1 MRIGIAGYGSIGRYV
16 GGVFNRSH
24 DITLYDPPQGLGRIE
39 DLDDVDFAIL
49 CVPTPTGE
57 DGSCDTSVVD
67 ELVARINPRRAIVCQ
82 STVSIGTTDRLIAK
96 YRKPLVYVP
105 EWAGEALDHPYRR
118 LERRGFLIYGGH
130 DAAASAVKE
139 LYETGYGRGVR
150 HHVVAPRVAEIVKYM
165 ENAYL
170 AMKVAFCNEF
180 FDLCEAAGVDY
191 EQVRNLWLEDW
202 RVGASHTEVTPE
214 RGFGGKCLPKDV
226 AAVCASGRDL
236 GAAMEIMQAV
246 QSANTRHRSGPPV
259 APVEGRYVTA

>member
-16 GGVFNRSH
+16 ADVFARLH
-24 DITLYDPPQGLGRIE
+24 DITIYDPPLGLGQID
-39 DLDDVDFAIL
+39 DLDDVDYAIL

-57 DGSCDTSVVD
+57 DGACDTSIVE

-82 STVSIGTTDRLIAK
+82 STVSIGTIDRLIAR

-105 EWAGEALDHPYRR
+105 EWAGESRDHPYRR

-130 DAAASAVKE
+130 EPAASSVRE

-150 HHVVAPRVAEIVKYM
+150 HHIVEPRLAEIVKYM

-180 FDLCEAAGVDY
+180 FDLCDAAAVDY
-191 EQVRNLWLEDW
+191 EEVRSLWLEDW
-202 RVGASHTEVTPE
+202 RIGASHTSVTPE
-214 RGFGGKCLPKDV
+214 RGYGGKCLPKDV
-226 AAVCASGRDL
+226 AALCATGRDL
-236 GAAMEIMQAV
+236 GATMEIMEAV
-246 QSANTRHRSGPPV
+246 QSANLRHRASYGTSVSNEPFV
-259 APVEGRYVTA
+259 QV